1 MLFIGGFSI
10 SLAQDAQKVEVIER
24 DADGKALRISVDSVE
39 LDLKELLNFLNRE
52 TNLTIIASEEN
63 IKDKKF
69 SLTSLKDVTI
79 EKMLEEM
86 NSVLVQFGLA
96 TIRRNNTILITTME
110 KAVRMNVP
118 VKPALTNVADYEKIL
133 QPSDEIVTQPIILI
147 NTIASE
153 LVSILRPLIS
163 KDANIFADSNS
174 NALIITDVA
183 SNIYRIAGML
193 KRIDESPF
201 ETGMKIKVIPIR
213 NADAKSIAQTLTE
226 VFQIESEIGRGIK
239 DVGHISTDELLKG
252 YEEVRSRGATLETI
266 KGRLQVIADENSNSL
281 IVKTTEENM
290 AIIEVLVQQLDDINF
305 IQPSIK
311 FFHLKYALA
320 EDVAQELQD
329 LIYGG
334 ATSGRMSRWQ
344 RRDSEMMLW
353 KRRMEMKERG
363 MKVEQTGIVGDVNIV
378 SDERLNVIIVLTDPN
393 NFPIIEKIVNE
404 LDHPETQEE
413 FKIFFLKYAN
423 AEQVVATMQDVFE
436 GESRGRLGFRNP
448 ENRLRRRIE
457 RLEWGG
463 PGFGLVGEANLTYDE
478 RLNAVLVSTAA
489 VNMPVVEELIN
500 RLDVTMPGQEWATKI
515 YPLKYI
521 DAEATAE
528 IINSVYSGDREDR
541 SFFLFRQR
549 GNPAASSLAGNV
561 TANPYPLLN
570 ALIISTSTAKNWEL
584 IEDFIKT
591 LDVETPEEQREITK
605 VVTLEYADAQQIQ
618 QLLSRIWWA
627 PTMGIGVGI
636 WVGNQFGSVPIFEA
650 YGDIV
655 STDVNSLKGRVKV
668 YADQRTNSLV
678 ITTHQRY
685 WRDVENLI
693 KELDVIRGQVW
704 LDVQIFEVS
713 LDETTKLG
721 LEHAT
726 KENKTARF
734 WKSPRPPLI
743 KGEKSDGDLPAPRAS
758 RQAGKEDSLTASASS
773 NLQLEQ
779 ELTGFSYTLMTEEYK
794 ALLYTLMKENKLKTL
809 SSVSLLTRDNKT
821 VTLNRGKNIPYLKSA
836 GTTSAAS
843 VGNWAGQPL
852 YNYDF
857 LKNVGVNVTVTP
869 HITHPCPSKEGKT
882 QENEEGKPTV
892 GLDITQVKSSN
903 FIEFTD
909 FNAPITEDSTISVYV
924 DVEDEQSVLIG
935 GMIKSD
941 KQNIER
947 KIPIISDIPLV
958 GRLFKKTETVEKSS
972 EIIVIIT
979 PHIINVQG
987 SASSFL

>member
-1 MLFIGGFSI
+1 MGHNSSIFRFVMCIQIMLFIGGFSI
-10 SLAQDAQKVEVIER
+10 SLAQEAQKVEVRER
-24 DADGKALRISVDSVE
+24 DADGKALRISLDAVE

-52 TNLTIIASEEN
+52 TNLTIIAAEEN

-69 SLTSLKDVTI
+69 SLTNLKDITI
-79 EKMLEEM
+79 EKMLAEM

-133 QPSDEIVTQPIILI
+133 QPSDEIVTQPIILR
-147 NTIASE
+147 NTFASE
-153 LVSILRPLIS
+153 LVSILRPLLS

-201 ETGMKIKVIPIR
+201 ETGMKVKVIPLR

-239 DVGHISTDELLKG
+239 DVGRISTDELLKG
-252 YEEVRSRGATLETI
+252 YEEVRSRGVTLETI

-281 IVKTTEENM
+281 IVKTSEENM
-290 AIIEVLVQQLDDINF
+290 VIIEVLVKQLDDINF
-305 IQPSIK
+305 TQPSIK

-334 ATSGRMSRWQ
+334 GTSGRMSRWQ
-344 RRDSEMMLW
+344 RQDSAMMLW
-353 KRRMEMKERG
+353 KRRTEMKERG
-363 MKVEQTGIVGDVNIV
+363 MTAEQTGIVGDVNLV

-393 NFPIIEKIVNE
+393 NFPLIEKIVNE
-404 LDHPETQEE
+404 LDQPEAQEE
-413 FKIFFLKYAN
+413 FKLFFLKYAN

-489 VNMPVVEELIN
+489 VNMPAVEELIN

-515 YPLKYI
+515 YPLKYV
-521 DAEATAE
+521 DAESTAE

-570 ALIISTSTAKNWEL
+570 ALIVSTSTAKNWEL
-584 IEDFIKT
+584 IEDFIKS
-591 LDVETPEEQREITK
+591 LDVETPEEQHEITK
-605 VVTLEYADAQQIQ
+605 VITLEYSDAQQIQ
-618 QLLSRIWWA
+618 QLLSRVWWA
-627 PTMGIGVGI
+627 PTMGIGVSM
-636 WVGNQFGSVPIFEA
+636 WAGNQFGSVPVFEA

-655 STDVNSLKGRVKV
+655 STDVNSLKGRVRV

-685 WRDVENLI
+685 WKDIENLI

-704 LDVQIFEVS
+704 LDVQIFEAS
-713 LDETTKLG
+713 LDETTKLS

-726 KENKTARF
+726 RENRTARL
-734 WKSPRPPLI
+734 W
-743 KGEKSDGDLPAPRAS
+743 KSDGD
-758 RQAGKEDSLTASASS
+758 KEDNLNASASS

-821 VTLNRGKNIPYLKSA
+821 VTLNRGKNIPYLKSV
-836 GTTSAAS
+836 GTTSAVAN
-843 VGNWAGQPL
+843 VAGQPL
-852 YNYDF
+852 YDYDF

-869 HITHPCPSKEGKT
+869 HITKT
-882 QENEEGKPTV
+882 QENGKSPRPPLIKGEEGKGTI

-924 DVEDEQSVLIG
+924 DVENEQSILIG
-935 GMIKSD
+935 GIIKSD
-941 KQNIER
+941 RQNIER
-947 KIPIISDIPLV
+947 KIPIIGDIPLV
-958 GRLFKKTETVEKSS
+958 GRLFKKTEIVEKSS

-979 PHIINVQG
+979 PHIINVQV